1 MRLPEETKT
10 NGQANR
16 LEKEMFAS
24 IELESSVYARKCITS
39 MYKLDLEDTTKTLLI
54 PFQILQR
61 SPLSDRGLA
70 KPYSLRRIPTKL
82 R

>member
-1 MRLPEETKT
+1 MRLPEETKI
-10 NGQANR
+10 NGQAKG

-24 IELESSVYARKCITS
+24 IELESGVYATKCITS
-39 MYKLDLEDTTKTLLI
+39 MHKLDLEDTSKKLLI

-61 SPLSDRGLA
+61 IPLSDRGLG
-70 KPYSLRRIPTKL
+70 KPYSLRRIRTKL